1 MRHRDLAVVGVGVLV
16 ALAACS
22 SPAAP
27 SESTPSSSEPV
38 ASSEEGNVGM
48 CHSLSIELMTVD
60 AIASGYADGSLDRPS
75 FNYMATSIAAGFP
88 LLGILHPDATL
99 GAQVESVRSAIA
111 ALATADAEP
120 GTGDASPLG
129 QARSALAA
137 ACDSAGAPLSIYQ

>member
-1 MRHRDLAVVGVGVLV
+1 MRTFPTVVGVGVLV
-16 ALAACS
+16 ALTACS

-27 SESTPSSSEPV
+27 SESTPSSSAPV
-38 ASSEEGNVGM
+38 ASSEEGDVGM

-75 FNYMATSIAAGFP
+75 FNYMATSIAEGFP

-99 GAQVESVRSAIA
+99 DAQVESVRSAIA
-111 ALATADAEP
+111 ALATDDAEP

>member
-1 MRHRDLAVVGVGVLV
+1 MTRHRDLAVVGAVLLA
-16 ALAACS
+16 ALTACS
-22 SPAAP
+22 SPLPPPEPTSVASA
-27 SESTPSSSEPV
+27 PV

-60 AIASGYADGSLDRPS
+60 AIASGYADGTLDRPS
-75 FNYMATSIAAGFP
+75 FNYVATSIAEGFP

-99 GAQVESVRSAIA
+99 RAEVENLRSAIA
-111 ALATADAEP
+111 ALATDSEP
-120 GTGDASPLG
+120 ATGDASALG